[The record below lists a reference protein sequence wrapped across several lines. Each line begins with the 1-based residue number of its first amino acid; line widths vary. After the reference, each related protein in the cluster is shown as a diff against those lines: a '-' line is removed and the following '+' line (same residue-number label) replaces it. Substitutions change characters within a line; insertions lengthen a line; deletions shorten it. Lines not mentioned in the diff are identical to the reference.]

1 MYLDL
6 TKKQCTKTMKCGNY
20 RILIIVMVSSQK
32 FREIKV
38 CISSA
43 SEEWISRNIL
53 CGKECFNFFTLT
65 LLCEFWYNFREITFL
80 SGISSVTWFHEF
92 SRVYQLEVCCGVGQ
106 KLCYLLFENW
116 EKSDTRPR
124 FVHKNGQLSPIK
136 LI

>member
-1 MYLDL
+1 MFEKGFNKKKAKKKKRKNCVHLNL
-6 TKKQCTKTMKCGNY
+6 TKKQRTKTVKCTVWKLKN
-20 RILIIVMVSSQK
+20 LIVMVSSQK

-43 SEEWISRNIL
+43 IEHWISRNIL

-92 SRVYQLEVCCGVGQ
+92 SLKSKSNIFGDFSE
-106 KLCYLLFENW
+106 KLF
-116 EKSDTRPR
+116 
-124 FVHKNGQLSPIK
+124 F
-136 LI
+136 